1 MDGMSELTVIDWD
14 NVNKSYMENFY
25 YLRLCDLLPQEYHID
40 VSLDYNGEHI
50 VHKDI
55 LYFTINN
62 DKTNKYF

>member
-1 MDGMSELTVIDWD
+1 
-14 NVNKSYMENFY
+14 MENFY